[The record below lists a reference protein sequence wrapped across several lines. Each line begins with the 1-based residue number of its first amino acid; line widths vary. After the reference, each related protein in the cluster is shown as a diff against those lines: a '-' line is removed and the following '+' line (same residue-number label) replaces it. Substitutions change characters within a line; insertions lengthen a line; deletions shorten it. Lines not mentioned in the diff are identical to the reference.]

1 MRYAFLL
8 ALLIVLTVSVRA
20 QDPPILSS
28 PEVRAD
34 RTVTF
39 KFWAPRA
46 REVQL
51 TGNWMGP
58 QPPTAMTKDAAGVWT
73 ATAGPFE
80 PNIYEY
86 SFLVDGTR
94 TIDPACKCGLMW
106 AGRFASSHF
115 TIPGTPARSWE
126 PQNQPSG
133 TLHQHR
139 FFSMRQQMTRRFVV
153 YTPPG
158 YDTSGNR
165 RYPVLL
171 LTPGTPG
178 NESDWTNG
186 GGFADIMFDNLIA
199 AGRMEPMVVVMH
211 ASDVFDPPDFRRG
224 DENMRAFETVILNEV
239 LPIVKQRYRTVTDP
253 RMWAIAGVS
262 LGGEFGMYVGLKHP
276 EQFRTIVSL
285 SSSLVPTASEVA
297 PSFDGRFPL
306 QDPKRIASGYQ
317 LIWLGIGTEDIF
329 YNGSKAFAARLAA
342 NRVPHVYKEYRGAH
356 VMPVFRQQL
365 NDVLPLLFK

>member
-1 MRYAFLL
+1 MRHAFLAFL
-8 ALLIVLTVSVRA
+8 VAVTVSVRA
-20 QDPPILSS
+20 QDPPMLSS
-28 PEVRAD
+28 PELRSD
-34 RTVTF
+34 RTVIF
-39 KFWAPRA
+39 KFWSPRA
-46 REVQL
+46 SEVQL
-51 TGNWMGP
+51 SGDWMGRQSP
-58 QPPTAMTKDAAGVWT
+58 VAMTKDAGGVWT
-73 ATAGPFE
+73 AIAGPFE
-80 PNIYEY
+80 PNIYGY
-86 SFLVDGTR
+86 TFVVDGVR
-94 TIDPACKCGLMW
+94 TVDPACKCGLMW

-139 FFSMRQQMTRRFVV
+139 FFSTRQQMTRRFVV
-153 YTPPG
+153 YTPHG
-158 YDTSGNR
+158 YDSGDR

-199 AGRMEPMVVVMH
+199 AGRMVPMLVVMH
-211 ASDVFDPPDFRRG
+211 ASDVLDPPDFRRG
-224 DENMRAFETVILNEV
+224 DENMHAFETVILNEV
-239 LPIVKQRYRTVTDP
+239 LPIVKQRYRAATDP
-253 RMWAIAGVS
+253 RMWAIAGLS

-276 EQFRTIVSL
+276 EQFRTIISL
-285 SSSLVPTASEVA
+285 SSSFVPTASEVA

-306 QDPKRIASGYQ
+306 QDPKRIASGYR

-342 NRVPHVYKEYRGAH
+342 NGVPYVYKEYRGAH

-365 NDVLPLLFK
+365 DDVLPLLFK